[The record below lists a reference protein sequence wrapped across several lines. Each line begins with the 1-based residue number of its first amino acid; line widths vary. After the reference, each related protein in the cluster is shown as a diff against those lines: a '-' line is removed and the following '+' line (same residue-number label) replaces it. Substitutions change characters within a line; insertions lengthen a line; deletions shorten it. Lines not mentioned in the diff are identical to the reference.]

1 MKHQHTIAAEY
12 PAYTVLNRAEVDG
25 VLWISV
31 DDKLCLV
38 GDHMRHY
45 QAGSVVRYAQQYD
58 ECPIKAVKRATD
70 NGHDLH
76 WINQLGS
83 SITDSARPRETYV
96 CVAIG
101 QTVRF
106 EGQHFL
112 ITLEGNKN
120 LGLKSHSLLKEH
132 N

>member
-12 PAYTVLNRAEVDG
+12 PAYTVLNRAEVHG

-38 GDHMRHY
+38 DDHMRHY
-45 QAGSVVRYAQQYD
+45 SPGSVVRYAQQYD
-58 ECPIKAVKRATD
+58 ECPIIAVERAVK

-76 WINQLGS
+76 WINHLPT
-83 SITDSARPRETYV
+83 SITDTKRHLETYI
-96 CVAIG
+96 CVAVG

-106 EGQHFL
+106 EGRHFL

-120 LGLKSHSLLKEH
+120 LGLKPHSLLKDA